1 MAVIFFPLFLP
12 TKGSFWVNLTTLRL
26 GEAVLRTCHMFLV
39 NGGHLGKWGKNHSW
53 KLDRKNTAWLEWLI
67 SPYTPLM
74 EWEMILHE
82 DRKIICISEA
92 IYITVWNIYGNL
104 MRGLTIKRS
113 EQTIWQVLTSQYV
126 MNACVLS
133 RIKARTFEHVFV
145 RRHIVVWRVPL
156 CGFLS
161 KTHQRHPQQYLEDH
175 LRKSPHW
182 TLMREDEKCWHQK
195 IRTVWKH
202 ATSFLLN

>member
-1 MAVIFFPLFLP
+1 MREKSQLKARQKKHRVIGMIDFSIHATDGMRNDSPWRSQYNVHF
-12 TKGSFWVNLTTLRL
+12 GSNLYYR
-26 GEAVLRTCHMFLV
+26 
-39 NGGHLGKWGKNHSW
+39 
-53 KLDRKNTAWLEWLI
+53 
-67 SPYTPLM
+67 
-74 EWEMILHE
+74 
-82 DRKIICISEA
+82 
-92 IYITVWNIYGNL
+92 WNIYGNL

-126 MNACVLS
+126 MNACVVS